1 MLLLPTPRRYQRP
14 LLYPPGL
21 LALAW
26 LLLLGCGALPYT
38 KPPKPKQT
46 ILEVT
51 FPKRSGPIG
60 SHFAFP
66 TPQQVKEFGPWK
78 SIIVSG
84 NLGADYFEV
93 RMIESICLSLVE
105 EQIQHRAV
113 QVYMSEPTSYNTFIQ
128 LLDIPNRL
136 GIKRYWIDIRKP
148 PFSINLLGNEP
159 PDPGYTP
166 FFCGTS
172 SRIISQPE
180 AAPKRS
186 FSEAVTEWL
195 AERRNDLYSPDWR
208 NTWLLLLLLSMLSG
222 WQVVRQWRQA
232 AAAQNV
238 SA

>member
-1 MLLLPTPRRYQRP
+1 MLLLPTPRRAQHP

-26 LLLLGCGALPYT
+26 LLLLGCVALPYI
-38 KPPKPKQT
+38 KHPKPKQT
-46 ILEVT
+46 ILEVA
-51 FPKRSGPIG
+51 FPKPGKPIG
-60 SHFAFP
+60 SLFGFP

-78 SIIVSG
+78 SVFVLG
-84 NLGADYFEV
+84 NLWADYFEV
-93 RMIESICLSLVE
+93 RMIESICLSLVG

-113 QVYMSEPTSYNTFIQ
+113 HVYMSEPTSYNTFIQ

-136 GIKRYWIDIRKP
+136 GIKKYWIDLRKP

-159 PDPGYTP
+159 PDPGYAP

-172 SRIISQPE
+172 SSIISQPE
-180 AAPKRS
+180 VAPKLS
-186 FSEAVTEWL
+186 FSEAATEWF

-208 NTWLLLLLLSMLSG
+208 NTWRLLLLPSMLSG
-222 WQVVRQWRQA
+222 WQVVRQWRR